1 MNGAGAALKEARM
14 NRREFIALI
23 GGAAATPS
31 VLWPL
36 AARAQQ
42 QQMPVIGFLGAVSPT
57 GFSDR
62 LQALHQGLKETGY
75 AEGANLAIEYRW
87 AENQLDRLP
96 AMAADLVRRQV
107 AVIVTIGGTAPTI
120 AAKAASG
127 TIPIVFAIPEDPVK
141 LGLVASL
148 ARPGGNLTGVNF
160 FFGELVPKR
169 LELLRELM
177 PAMRRVAVF
186 VNPAN
191 PARAELHAKEAETA
205 GRAMGLQVQ
214 VFNAGTSGE
223 IDAAFAAFAR
233 DRPDALFVSP
243 DPFFT
248 VRRVQLATLAARHS
262 IPSSFPARDPVDV
275 GGLMSY
281 GPNINDAYRQTG
293 VYTGRILKGAQP
305 GDLPVL
311 QSTKFELVVNAKTA
325 QMLSLAI
332 PPSLLAV
339 ADELIE

>member
-1 MNGAGAALKEARM
+1 MNGAGAALKEDRM
-14 NRREFIALI
+14 NRREFIALV

-31 VLWPL
+31 VLRPL
-36 AARAQQ
+36 VARAQ
-42 QQMPVIGFLGAVSPT
+42 QQMPVIGLIGAVSPT

-62 LQALHQGLKETGY
+62 LQAFHQGLKETGY

-107 AVIVTIGGTAPTI
+107 AVIVTLGGTAPTI

-177 PAMRRVAVF
+177 PAMQRVAVF

-205 GRAMGLQVQ
+205 GRAMGLRIQ

-223 IDAAFAAFAR
+223 IDAAFASFAR

-339 ADELIE
+339 ADEVIE

>member
-1 MNGAGAALKEARM
+1 MK
-14 NRREFIALI
+14 RREFITLL
-23 GGAAATPS
+23 GGVAAT
-31 VLWPL
+31 WPI
-36 AARAQQ
+36 ASRAQQ
-42 QQMPVIGFLGAVSPT
+42 AAMPVIGFLGAVSPT

-62 LQALHQGLKETGY
+62 LQAFHQGLKDTGY
-75 AEGANLAIEYRW
+75 AEGANMSIEYRW

-107 AVIVTIGGTAPTI
+107 AVIVTSGGTVPTI
-120 AAKAASG
+120 AAKAATT

-141 LGLVASL
+141 LGIIASL

-177 PAMRRVAVF
+177 PAMTRVAVF

-205 GRAMGLQVQ
+205 GRAMGLQIQ
-214 VFNAGTSGE
+214 VFQAGTSGE
-223 IDAAFAAFAR
+223 IDAAFATFAR
-233 DRPDALFVSP
+233 ERPDALFFSP

-248 VRRVQLATLAARHS
+248 VRRVQLATLAARHA
-262 IPSSFPARDPVDV
+262 IPSAFSAREPVDV
-275 GGLMSY
+275 GGLISY

-293 VYTGRILKGAQP
+293 VYTGRILKGAKP

-311 QSTKFELVVNAKTA
+311 QSTKFDLVINARTA
-325 QMLSLAI
+325 QMLGLTV
-332 PPSLLAV
+332 PPSLLAIAEEV
-339 ADELIE
+339 IE

>member
-1 MNGAGAALKEARM
+1 M
-14 NRREFIALI
+14 NRRELIALI

-42 QQMPVIGFLGAVSPT
+42 QMPVIGFLGAVSPT

-62 LQALHQGLKETGY
+62 MQAFHQGLKDTGY

-96 AMAADLVRRQV
+96 AMSADLVRKQV
-107 AVIVTIGGTAPTI
+107 AVIVTSGGTAPTI
-120 AAKAASG
+120 AAKAA
-127 TIPIVFAIPEDPVK
+127 TDAIPIVFAIPEDPVK

-148 ARPGGNLTGVNF
+148 ARPSGNLTGVNF

-205 GRAMGLQVQ
+205 GRAMGLQIQ

-311 QSTKFELVVNAKTA
+311 QSTKFELVVNARTA

-339 ADELIE
+339 ADEVIE

>member
-1 MNGAGAALKEARM
+1 MNGAGAALKEDRM
-14 NRREFIALI
+14 NRREFIARV

-36 AARAQQ
+36 VARAQ
-42 QQMPVIGFLGAVSPT
+42 QQMPVIGLIGAVSPT

-339 ADELIE
+339 ADELIA

>member
-1 MNGAGAALKEARM
+1 MNGAGAALKEDRM
-14 NRREFIALI
+14 NRREFIALV

-36 AARAQQ
+36 VARAQ
-42 QQMPVIGFLGAVSPT
+42 QQMPVIGLIGAVSPT

-205 GRAMGLQVQ
+205 GRAMGLQIQ

-311 QSTKFELVVNAKTA
+311 QSTKFELVVNARTA

-339 ADELIE
+339 ADEVIE